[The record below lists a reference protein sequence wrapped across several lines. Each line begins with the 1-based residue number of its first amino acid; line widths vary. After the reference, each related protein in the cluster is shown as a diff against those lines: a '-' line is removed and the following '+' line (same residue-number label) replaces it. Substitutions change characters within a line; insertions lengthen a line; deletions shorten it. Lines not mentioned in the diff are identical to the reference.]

1 MGQPVVVAEQ
11 PSRSNRGV
19 VRFETNRPLTGM
31 GHERYPSR
39 EAATGVRPADE
50 LARRLF
56 DAGSVDGLHMNG
68 NIVTVDLKR
77 GYTSEGLREII
88 EDLFLYYRE
97 PTGEADEEP
106 AGAAEPAAEEVPE
119 PAS

>member
-1 MGQPVVVAEQ
+1 
-11 PSRSNRGV
+11 
-19 VRFETNRPLTGM
+19 M
-31 GHERYPSR
+31 GHERYPDRAS
-39 EAATGVRPADE
+39 ATGVRPPDE

-56 DAGSVDGLHMNG
+56 DAGSVDRVHMNG

-97 PTGEADEEP
+97 PTGEAAEAP
-106 AGAAEPAAEEVPE
+106 GAAAEDAPAEAAEEVPE

>member
-39 EAATGVRPADE
+39 ESATGVRPSDE

-56 DAGSVDGLHMNG
+56 DAGSVDGVHMNG

-97 PTGEADEEP
+97 PTGEP
-106 AGAAEPAAEEVPE
+106 AEDGSAEPAEEVPE